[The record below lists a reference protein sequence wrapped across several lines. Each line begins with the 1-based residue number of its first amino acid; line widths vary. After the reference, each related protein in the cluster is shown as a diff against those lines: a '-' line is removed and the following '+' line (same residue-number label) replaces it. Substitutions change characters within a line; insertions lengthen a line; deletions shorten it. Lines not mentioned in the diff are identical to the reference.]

1 MKCPNCGSE
10 IEDGKLLCSVCGTE
24 IQYVPDYE
32 PELEDSLDSTIHII
46 KDEIT
51 GDGQE
56 DKKTK
61 FNQKYPI
68 ASKVIIGFILLAIF
82 GIVFFTIRYTQDHSF
97 DYQYQ
102 KAISYAE
109 ENDYGQ
115 AINSLEK
122 AIALDEENIDLIKLK
137 AEYYTLYGF
146 RDTSK
151 SILENAI
158 VSGHDTLEIYEIL
171 ISYYMEESN
180 YSAIVSLITNTS
192 NSLVYEKYKH
202 YISLPP
208 RFSSAPG
215 VFYNKISLELLSNGS
230 GAIYYTLD
238 GTVPT
243 ESSERYKGPL
253 YLEEGEYQINAVFI
267 NDVGVLSDLISGT
280 FTIDLSKPFAPDV
293 NVYSGVTSRPEA
305 IVIDVQENCQVL
317 YSLDGSDIT
326 ENSFRYSGPIAM
338 PIGSFTLR
346 CVTIN
351 EDLEMSNETTRVIE
365 FIIPGEITVL
375 AAEQI
380 SYQELVTLGR
390 LVNENGEL
398 ADKDG
403 YNSYTTNSA
412 FTYENNPYFLIY
424 EWYTDIEGNTKKTG
438 NLFGV
443 QMLTGEFTNVA
454 FDDEGNYR
462 IY

>member
-24 IQYVPDYE
+24 IQYVPNYE
-32 PELEDSLDSTIHII
+32 PEIEDSLDSTIHII
-46 KDEIT
+46 KHEIT
-51 GDGQE
+51 GNKEE
-56 DKKTK
+56 DKKIK
-61 FNQKYPI
+61 FNQKYPFF
-68 ASKVIIGFILLAIF
+68 SKVIIGVVLLVIF
-82 GIVFFTIRYTQDHSF
+82 GVIFFAVRYTQEHSF
-97 DYQYQ
+97 DYQYE
-102 KAISYAE
+102 KAISYAKE
-109 ENDYGQ
+109 GDYGQ
-115 AINSLEK
+115 AINSLER
-122 AIALDEENIDLIKLK
+122 AIDLDDENIDLIIMK
-137 AEYYTLYGF
+137 ADYYTLYGF

-158 VSGHDTLEIYEIL
+158 MSGQDTLEIYDIL
-171 ISYYMEESN
+171 ISYYVEESN
-180 YSAIVSLITNTS
+180 YSAIVSLVSNTS

-230 GAIYYTLD
+230 GTIYYTLN
-238 GTVPT
+238 GTLPS
-243 ESSERYKGPL
+243 ESSEKYKEPL
-253 YLEEGEYQINAVFI
+253 YLEEGEHQINAVFI
-267 NDVGVLSDLISGT
+267 NDEGVRSDLISGT
-280 FTIDLSKPFAPDV
+280 FKIDLSKPFAPDV
-293 NVYSGVTSRPEA
+293 NVYSGVTSIPEA
-305 IVIDVQENCQVL
+305 IVIEVQEECEVL
-317 YSLDGSDIT
+317 YSLDGSDLT
-326 ENSFRYSGPIAM
+326 EDSYRYRGPIAM

-351 EDLEMSNETTRVIE
+351 ENLEMSKETTRVIE
-365 FIIPGEITVL
+365 FIIPGEVTVYD
-375 AAEQI
+375 AEQI
-380 SYQELVTLGR
+380 SYQELVVLGK

-398 ADKDG
+398 ADKEG

-412 FTYENNPYFLIY
+412 FSYENNPYFLIY
-424 EWYTDIEGNTKKTG
+424 EWYTDIEGKTKKTG